1 MSTTAQ
7 YITHT
12 FTATVSVQVPR
23 TITAD
28 TDPQTVEHALHA
40 FYRRAHDEM
49 QYTGGVFPFATLRLV
64 AEVLTDGGAITCE
77 YTNEEGVTRAR
88 TLFPSAIHLTEA
100 RKVEVR
106 AYDTFRQTTRSFRL
120 DRMAGVHVVTLPN
133 EAAA

>member
-1 MSTTAQ
+1 VSTTTR

-12 FTATVSVQVPR
+12 TTATVSVQVPR

-28 TDPQTVEHALHA
+28 TDPQTVEYALHA

-49 QYTGGVFPFATLRLV
+49 QHTGGIFPFSALETV
-64 AEVLTDGGAITCE
+64 AAALTESGAVTCE
-77 YTNEEGVTRAR
+77 YTNEDGVTRAR
-88 TLFPSAIHLTEA
+88 TLFPSSIHLTDA
-100 RKVEVR
+100 RKIEIK
-106 AYDTFRQTTRSFRL
+106 AYDTFRQATRSFRL

>member
-1 MSTTAQ
+1 VSTTAQ

-12 FTATVSVQVPR
+12 YAATVSVQVPR

-49 QYTGGVFPFATLRLV
+49 QYTGGVFPFATLETV
-64 AEVLTDGGAITCE
+64 AAALTDSGAVTCE
-77 YTNEEGVTRAR
+77 YTNEDGITRAR
-88 TLFPSAIHLTEA
+88 TLFPYSIHLTEA
-100 RKVEVR
+100 RKIEVK
-106 AYDTFRQTTRSFRL
+106 AYDTFRQMTRSFRL

-133 EAAA
+133 ETAA